1 MLVNTKVFHYIQTI
15 KRKIDAKLNYKNI
28 YSNLQQKTLTWITVL
43 LFSVMFKYSW
53 KKKTLFYC

>member
-43 LFSVMFKYSW
+43 LFSVMFKYS
-53 KKKTLFYC
+53 